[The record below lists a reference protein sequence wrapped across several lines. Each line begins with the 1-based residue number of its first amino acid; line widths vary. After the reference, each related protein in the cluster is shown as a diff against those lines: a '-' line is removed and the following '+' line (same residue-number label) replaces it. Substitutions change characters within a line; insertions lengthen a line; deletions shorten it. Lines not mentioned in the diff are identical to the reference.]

1 MTDGWLYIKLI
12 KDKYV
17 FPQAG
22 ILAQQF
28 LEECFYQN
36 TDMYKVKPPQ
46 VSGIIN
52 GGQYFSPWWLTMLE
66 SNNKAKNI

>member
-1 MTDGWLYIKLI
+1 MVVHKIK
-12 KDKYV
+12 KGYV
-17 FPQAG
+17 WIPISG
-22 ILAQQF
+22 NLGTTIVITVL
-28 LEECFYQN
+28 YQN

-52 GGQYFSPWWLTMLE
+52 GGQYVSPWWLTMLE